1 MRTIHAHG
9 AAIPAL
15 GFGTFQ
21 LEGTVARDQ
30 VARALDAGYR
40 HVDTARVYGNEREV
54 GEGLARASVPRD
66 RVFLT
71 SKLWPDDFRPEDVAR
86 ATRASLSDLG
96 TEHVDLMLLHWPNPE
111 VPVAETLGALERAR
125 EEGLIRHYGVSNF
138 TVPLFEEAADAAPRA
153 LATNQVEF
161 HPLLDQRRVRAAAR
175 AHGAAV
181 TAYSPLAQGK
191 VAQEPVLREIA
202 EAHGATPAQV
212 SLAWILAGPDLVAIP
227 RSSKPERVEE
237 NLAAT
242 ELSLSSSE
250 LEALDALRER
260 HERVIDPDFAPVWDP
275 PGAPA

>member
-1 MRTIHAHG
+1 MRTIHARD
-9 AAIPAL
+9 ARIPAL
-15 GFGTFQ
+15 GFGTFR
-21 LEGTVARDQ
+21 LEGAVARDQ

-54 GEGLARASVPRD
+54 GQGIARSTVPRNQ
-66 RVFLT
+66 VFLT

-86 ATRASLSDLG
+86 ATRASLAELG
-96 TEHVDLMLLHWPNPE
+96 TDHVDLMLLHWPNPE
-111 VPVAETLGALERAR
+111 VPVADTLGALERAR
-125 EEGLIRHYGVSNF
+125 GEGLIRHYGVSNF

-153 LATNQVEF
+153 LVTNQVEF

-181 TAYSPLAQGK
+181 TAYSPLAQGR
-191 VAQEPVLREIA
+191 VAEEPVLREIA

-212 SLAWILAGPDLVAIP
+212 SLAWILAGPELVAIP

-237 NLAAT
+237 NLAAA
-242 ELSLSSSE
+242 ELALAPSE
-250 LEALDALRER
+250 LGALDALRDR
-260 HERVIDPDFAPVWDP
+260 RERVIDPEFAPAWDP